1 MLRTGDKMADFEYAG
16 ADGTPRRLS
25 DSWREGPAWL
35 LWMRHCGCVFFA
47 EAMAELAGSP
57 PAGVA
62 RVCIL
67 QADGPETARW
77 CASNAGCSTCVP
89 DPKRETFAA
98 IGLGHTTFGDILK
111 PSESLKQRRNE
122 AKSAGVKQNWL
133 RTFALGND
141 VLQLPGAALVDR
153 DGTIRYIHR
162 GADTSDQLNSQQ
174 LASVAAQHL

>member
-1 MLRTGDKMADFEYAG
+1 MLQPGDKMPDFEYSG
-16 ADGTPRRLS
+16 ADGDPRRLS
-25 DSWREGPAWL
+25 DSWRDGPVWL

-47 EAMAELAGSP
+47 EAMAELAASP
-57 PAGVA
+57 PAGIA

-67 QADGPETARW
+67 QADAAETARW
-77 CASNAGCSTCVP
+77 CAQNAGCSTCVP
-89 DPKRETFAA
+89 DQKRETYAA

-122 AKSAGVKQNWL
+122 AKTAGVKQNWL
-133 RTFALGND
+133 RTFAPGND

-162 GADTSDQLNSQQ
+162 GTDTSDQLNSRQ
-174 LASVAAQHL
+174 LESIAAEQL